1 MAVGQE
7 FLDMINGLNNY
18 YSEVQNPQDPF
29 LHWEQITNNY
39 EIYPSELENTVDLLP
54 KGDVITNADGTIRSY
69 DIATEVTSDMD
80 LASMIDSNV
89 QPTKTNLNIPS
100 NTTIDSQTGK
110 VVATTGVAGGASV
123 GNFVRGSLVPA
134 VAAVGTG
141 ITLGK
146 AFDEILYHANPD
158 FWDSIGW
165 STLNPETWASVTQDD
180 DSLNARVFN
189 AIFGLDPVTNTSQ
202 AYIDQNAL
210 AYLALVLQQLG
221 VFADGA
227 GRVIDNP
234 TSLGLNIPEGI
245 LPAPTTSGDQYYTFT
260 YIDYGTSGY
269 RQYEILSGNPI
280 LSFYLHPSPSGVGSW
295 MTFFAASEENFSIK
309 SSGSG
314 IMETTYNPTRVTK
327 NGHTYY
333 CFKLSTTL
341 GNVTVSGVNYKSFDT
356 YLGGSE
362 LTKEDMG
369 YVLLYGYDVEAI
381 SGISTQTGATTPQLS
396 NDDTVA
402 DVLAKL
408 QTEYPDLFNEA
419 VTQDVVQ
426 PDGSVITYTYVPIAM
441 PDPNTT
447 PTEEYS
453 PTEQPISGTATQE
466 DPETDPETATQTQLA
481 YIIGLLENTT
491 QDLDDTGEGETPP
504 VVVPTGTAS
513 ALFSVYNPSQSE
525 INSFGGWLWSSNFVD
540 QLLKMFNDPM
550 QAIISLHKVFCTPSI
565 SGRDDIKV
573 GYLNSGVQSNVVDEQ
588 YVDVDCGTIQLTELF
603 QNVFDYPPFTEA
615 SLYLPFVGFVKLD
628 VNDIMRGTMQVI
640 YHIDVLTGACLAD
653 VKVTRD
659 MFGGVIYQYNG
670 DCSVHY
676 PLSSGSYM
684 GMVTAALGVAGTIA
698 SGGSMI
704 PMLLG
709 ASRARTSVERSGS
722 LSGNAGAMGIKKPY
736 LVIQRPQASTANEFN
751 KYVGKPANFTT
762 KIGSATGFI
771 SCTEVHIE
779 NCNGT
784 DSELAELE
792 SILKSGILI

>member
-18 YSEVQNPQDPF
+18 YGEVQNPQDPF
-29 LHWEQITNNY
+29 LHWEQITENY

-54 KGDVITNADGTIRSY
+54 KGEVVFNADGTIRSY
-69 DIATEVTSDMD
+69 DIATEVTSDID
-80 LASMIDSNV
+80 LASMIDSNI
-89 QPTKTNLNIPS
+89 QPTKTKLNIPS

-134 VAAVGTG
+134 VAAAGIG

-146 AFDEILYHANPD
+146 AVDEILYHANPD

-165 STLNPETWASVTQDD
+165 STLNPETWSSITQDD
-180 DSLNARVFN
+180 ASLNSRVFN

-202 AYIDQNAL
+202 AYIDQTAL
-210 AYLALVLQQLG
+210 AYLTKILYDKGFFDTASESSSYDLPSDKITYVNMPINLTDVGNITINRNPPSPPNHVITFRSNNDVKVCQMEYAGNRLL
-221 VFADGA
+221 FASATPNTVVQAYYDGA
-227 GRVIDNP
+227 SDNTYSLTSTYTYDNKTVYYNEAYALGRYDTVTPNYENTVNYNGSHGLSAWVMVYGVISGGTVID
-234 TSLGLNIPEGI
+234 GI
-245 LPAPTTSGDQYYTFT
+245 TTQPD
-260 YIDYGTSGY
+260 
-269 RQYEILSGNPI
+269 
-280 LSFYLHPSPSGVGSW
+280 
-295 MTFFAASEENFSIK
+295 
-309 SSGSG
+309 
-314 IMETTYNPTRVTK
+314 
-327 NGHTYY
+327 
-333 CFKLSTTL
+333 
-341 GNVTVSGVNYKSFDT
+341 
-356 YLGGSE
+356 
-362 LTKEDMG
+362 
-369 YVLLYGYDVEAI
+369 
-381 SGISTQTGATTPQLS
+381 ATTPTINP
-396 NDDTVA
+396 NDDIDA
-402 DVLAKL
+402 ILEKL
-408 QTEYPDLFNEA
+408 QEQYPDLFNQA
-419 VTQDVVQ
+419 ITQDVVQ

-447 PTEEYS
+447 PTEGYS
-453 PTEQPISGTATQE
+453 PTTQPVSGTATQE
-466 DPETDPETATQTQLA
+466 DPKTDPETATQTQLA
-481 YIIGLLENTT
+481 YIIGLLTNTT

-504 VVVPTGTAS
+504 VVIPTGTAS

-565 SGRDDIKV
+565 SGRGDIKV
-573 GYLNSGVQSNVVDEQ
+573 GYLNSGVEANVVDKQ
-588 YVDVDCGTIQLTELF
+588 YVDVDCGTIQLTEVF
-603 QNVFDYPPFTEA
+603 QNVFDYPPFTEV
-615 SLYLPFVGFVKLD
+615 SLYLPFIGFVKLD

-640 YHIDVLTGACLAD
+640 YHVDVLTGACLAD

-709 ASRARTSVERSGS
+709 AAKAKTSVERSGN

-736 LVIQRPQASTANEFN
+736 LVIQRPQTSTANEFN
-751 KYVGKPANFTT
+751 KYLGKPANFTT

-792 SILKSGILI
+792 RLLKEGILI